1 MNICVSVIVPIYN
14 VSSYIER
21 CTRALLEQ
29 TLQNVEFIFVDDA
42 SPDNSIEILE
52 RVIADF
58 PQRKS
63 QIKVLHNK
71 KNLGLAA
78 TRFVGMDVAQGDF
91 VIHCDSDDWV
101 ELNML
106 EVMYEKAIAENADI
120 VCCEAI
126 KERVDNRSLYSYDYD
141 EETQNNGLLALNFSE
156 IHIAIW
162 NKLIRRSL
170 FTDHKIRNY
179 EGINMAEDSALTVRL
194 RYYSKKTVVIHQP
207 FYHYNR
213 LNQHSMVANVN
224 EKSAKEKI
232 RLAALLEEFFRK
244 NNDYQRF
251 IHVVN
256 FYKFESKQYYI
267 RVKRDLKQWRSIYP
281 ECHADILRFK
291 QLTPIGRIK
300 WWFIANMPLM

>member
-1 MNICVSVIVPIYN
+1 MNICISVIVPIYN
-14 VSSYIER
+14 VSPYIER
-21 CTRALLEQ
+21 CTRTLLEQ

-101 ELNML
+101 ELDML
-106 EVMYEKAIAENADI
+106 EAMYEKAIAEDADI

-126 KERVDNRSLYSYDYD
+126 KERIDNRSLCSYGYD
-141 EETQNNGLLALNFSE
+141 EETLNNGLLALNFRE

-170 FTDHKIRNY
+170 FTDYEIRNY

-194 RYYSKKTVVIHQP
+194 RYYSKKTVIVHQP

-224 EKSAKEKI
+224 EQSAKEKI
-232 RLAALLEEFFRK
+232 RLAALLEDFFRK
-244 NNDYQRF
+244 NNDYPRF

-267 RVKRDLKQWRSIYP
+267 RVKRDLRQWHSIYP
-281 ECHADILRFK
+281 ECHTDIMRFR
-291 QLTPIGRIK
+291 QLTLIGRIK
-300 WWFIANMPLM
+300 WWIIANMPLI

>member
-1 MNICVSVIVPIYN
+1 MSAY
-14 VSSYIER
+14 
-21 CTRALLEQ
+21 
-29 TLQNVEFIFVDDA
+29 
-42 SPDNSIEILE
+42 
-52 RVIADF
+52 
-58 PQRKS
+58 
-63 QIKVLHNK
+63 
-71 KNLGLAA
+71 
-78 TRFVGMDVAQGDF
+78 

-106 EVMYEKAIAENADI
+106 EVMYKKAIAEDADI
-120 VCCEAI
+120 VCCEAV
-126 KERVDNRSLYSYDYD
+126 KERIDNRSLYSYDYD
-141 EETQNNGLLALNFSE
+141 EETLNNGLLALNFRE

-170 FTDHKIRNY
+170 FTDHEIHNY

-194 RYYSKKTVVIHQP
+194 RYYSKKTVIIHQP

-213 LNQHSMVANVN
+213 LNQHSMIANAN

-251 IHVVN
+251 IHVIN

-267 RVKRDLKQWRSIYP
+267 REKRDLKQWRSIYP
-281 ECHADILRFK
+281 ECHTDILRFK

-300 WWFIANMPLM
+300 WWIIANMPLM

>member
-21 CTRALLEQ
+21 CTRTLLGQ

-42 SPDNSIEILE
+42 SPDNSIEKLE

-58 PQRKS
+58 PQRKP

-106 EVMYEKAIAENADI
+106 EVMYKKAIAEDADI

-126 KERVDNRSLYSYDYD
+126 KERIDNRSLYSYDYD
-141 EETQNNGLLALNFSE
+141 EETLNNGLLALNFRE

-170 FTDHKIRNY
+170 FTVHEIHNY

-194 RYYSKKTVVIHQP
+194 RYYSKKTVIIHQP

-213 LNQHSMVANVN
+213 LNQHSMVANAN

-251 IHVVN
+251 IHVIN

-267 RVKRDLKQWRSIYP
+267 REKRDLKQWRSIYP
-281 ECHADILRFK
+281 ECHTDILRFK

-300 WWFIANMPLM
+300 WWIIANMPLM